1 MAELQDLI
9 AEAKRLD
16 ILRSLRAIDVHCP
29 TCGARLH
36 AFDDVLDVAP
46 RGAHAHDPGRVLR
59 TREELEGKDLERA
72 EHLRAKLADPLG
84 HARAERAMHRERLP
98 HPEECR
104 DVDGSGLEALAVP
117 LERHVAGD

>member
-36 AFDDVLDVAP
+36 AFGECPQCGMVGSDETQLRRLDPAVAK
-46 RGAHAHDPGRVLR
+46 AL
-59 TREELEGKDLERA
+59 LERSIA
-72 EHLRAKLADPLG
+72 RRKAWTPPRAGAKS
-84 HARAERAMHRERLP
+84 AER
-98 HPEECR
+98 
-104 DVDGSGLEALAVP
+104 
-117 LERHVAGD
+117 